1 MDLFLLPGG
10 GQLIGYRVVVLSLS
24 LSRILASCFSFFLFS
39 PHQEEYEEESRAE
52 RQDSCNERAGQPELE
67 RTLSIHILSIGTE
80 AILLAAK
87 VGDNNRNDGGGS
99 TVKKRRRRRKL
110 A

>member
-24 LSRILASCFSFFLFS
+24 LVYWPAVFLSFFFP

-99 TVKKRRRRRKL
+99 TVKKRRRS
-110 A
+110 

>member
-24 LSRILASCFSFFLFS
+24 LSFSYTGQLFFFLSFF

-67 RTLSIHILSIGTE
+67 RALSIHILSIGTE

-99 TVKKRRRRRKL
+99 TVKKRRRS
-110 A
+110 